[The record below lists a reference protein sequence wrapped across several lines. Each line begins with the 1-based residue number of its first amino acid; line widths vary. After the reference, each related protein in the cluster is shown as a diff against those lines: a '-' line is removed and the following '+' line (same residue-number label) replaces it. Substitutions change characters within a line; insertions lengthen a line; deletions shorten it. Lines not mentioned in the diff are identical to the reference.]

1 MDSPERVDALFAN
14 IGAMVIE
21 DLRSLRLAAESA

>member
-1 MDSPERVDALFAN
+1 LNWLPVLFAN